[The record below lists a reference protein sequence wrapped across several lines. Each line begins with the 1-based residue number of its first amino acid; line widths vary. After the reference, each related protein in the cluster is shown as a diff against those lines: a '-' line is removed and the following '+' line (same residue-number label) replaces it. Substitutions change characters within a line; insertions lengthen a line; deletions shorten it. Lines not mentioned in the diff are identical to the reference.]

1 MLYQGD
7 VCICKY
13 TCYFCTMTD
22 MKQDYKR
29 KRNEAKN
36 IKLGRM
42 MTFHEGLQY
51 VKSYNLLNT

>member
-1 MLYQGD
+1 M
-7 VCICKY
+7 
-13 TCYFCTMTD
+13 CYFCTMTD